1 MSETF
6 TPITTQEEFDSAIS
20 KRLARAEQKF
30 TEQYSGYISPEEF
43 EEKTKSLNEQITEL
57 GNSLTAAHEKSKA
70 DAETISTLETSVKN
84 HVTASVK
91 SRIAH
96 EMGLP
101 YELANKLSGDDEDAI
116 RKDAESLKS
125 IIGNIKKPA
134 PFVSNPNEGTNG
146 ETSRQAALLKM
157 SAELK

>member
-43 EEKTKSLNEQITEL
+43 ETRTQDLNSQITEL
-57 GNSLTAAHEKSKA
+57 GNSLTAALEKAKA
-70 DAETISTLETSVKN
+70 DAETISTLEESVKN

-101 YELANKLSGDDEDAI
+101 YELANKLSGEDEESI
-116 RKDAESLKS
+116 RKDAESLKA
-125 IIGNIKKPA
+125 IIGNLKKPA
-134 PFVSNPNEGTNG
+134 PVVPNPNGG
-146 ETSRQAALLKM
+146 ETGDTSRQAALMKM
-157 SAELK
+157 STDLK